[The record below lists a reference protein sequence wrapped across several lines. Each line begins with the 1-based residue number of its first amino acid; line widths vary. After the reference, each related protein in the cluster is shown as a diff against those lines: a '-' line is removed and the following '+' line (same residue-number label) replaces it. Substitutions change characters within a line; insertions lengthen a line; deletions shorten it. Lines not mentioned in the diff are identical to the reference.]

1 MKKNNDGFSFVE
13 ILIVCLLLSVVIIGC
28 FYVFHAGFALMEQL
42 KGSVIA
48 LNDAESVIEN
58 MRNIDPV
65 SAVNLSGIYPDG
77 AVVPGFNNLPNET
90 VRVEYANLNADPI
103 KVYVI
108 VNWEGQGGRQL
119 TEQLVTLLTTR

>member
-1 MKKNNDGFSFVE
+1 MKKNNYGFTFIE
-13 ILIVCLLLSVVIIGC
+13 ILIVCLLLSTVIIGC

-48 LNDAESVIEN
+48 LSDAESIIEN
-58 MRNIDPV
+58 MRNIDPINAANLT
-65 SAVNLSGIYPDG
+65 AVYPHG
-77 AVVPGFNNLPNET
+77 AIVPGFNNLANET
-90 VRVEYANLNADPI
+90 LEVEYADLSADPI

-108 VNWEGQGGRQL
+108 VNWEGQGGRLL